1 MSSGVTTMRAKK
13 IGELLVESCL
23 ITSEQ
28 LHDALNTVRESKERL
43 GSTLVKKG
51 YTTEIDIAQTLSYQL
66 NIPFVEIALS
76 PVDPE
81 ATKLVSEK
89 LALKHMIFPLYLDRK
104 ILRLAMSDPLNLMAI
119 DDVRFATG
127 LEIQPSVATLSEII
141 ASINRFYHLSEPIEE
156 LMGDLEAE
164 TTVEVVKE
172 ANPNLDIAE
181 QVKKSSAPP
190 IIKMVDSIIIHASE
204 NKASDIHF
212 EPHENDV
219 KLRIRVD
226 GIMKETMHF
235 PKWVQ
240 GPVVSRIKIMAN
252 MDIAE
257 RRVSQDGRIKVR
269 LAGKGLDLRVST
281 LPTQYGEK
289 VVMRLLDANTSSL
302 DLDSIGLSKDARV
315 KILNIIE
322 RPQGVVLVTG
332 PTGSGKSSMLYAMIK
347 HVKNPKINI
356 IAIEDPIEYELKD
369 VNQVAINE
377 KTGLTFAYTLRS
389 VLRQDPDVIMV
400 GEMRDTETAIIAL
413 QASLTGHLVFSTLHT
428 NNAVATIIRL
438 KNMGIPQ
445 YMIASSIN
453 GIVAQR
459 LVRKICDACKE
470 RYEPA
475 EEELS
480 RAGIRLNKGQKLY
493 RGAGCDECG
502 KTGYSGRSG
511 IFEIL
516 TISNKL
522 RTLIASDAAE
532 TDILAV
538 ALEGGMITLQQDGL
552 LKVLDGVT
560 TLEEL
565 ARVIYIAKED
575 EHTIGTCPSCMRE
588 ITIEAGA
595 CPHCGHFITK
605 ECPTCSRAKQPGWVV
620 CPYCTTRF

>member
-1 MSSGVTTMRAKK
+1 MIVKK
-13 IGELLVESCL
+13 IGELLVETCL
-23 ITSEQ
+23 ITPEQ
-28 LHDALNTVRESKERL
+28 LQDALSSAGETKQRL
-43 GSTLVKKG
+43 GSILVKKG
-51 YTTEIDIAQTLSYQL
+51 YATEIDIAQTLSYQL
-66 NIPFVEIALS
+66 NITFVEIASS

-81 ATKLVSEK
+81 AIKLVSEK
-89 LALKHMIFPLYLDRK
+89 LALKHLVFPLYIDRK
-104 ILRLAMSDPLNLMAI
+104 VMRLAMSDPLNLMAI

-127 LEIQPSVATLSEII
+127 LEIQPCVATLSEITT
-141 ASINRFYHLSEPIEE
+141 SINRFYHLNEPIEE
-156 LMGDLEAE
+156 LMGDLEADK
-164 TTVEVVKE
+164 TLEVVKE
-172 ANPNLDIAE
+172 DGPTLDISE

-190 IIKMVDSIIIHASE
+190 IIKMVNSIIIHGSD

-212 EPHENDV
+212 EPHEHDV

-226 GIMKETMHF
+226 GIMREAMQF

-269 LAGKGLDLRVST
+269 LGGKGLDLRVST

-289 VVMRLLDANTSSL
+289 VVMRLLDPNAASL
-302 DLDSIGLSKDARV
+302 DLDSVGLGKEARA
-315 KILNIIE
+315 KILDIVD

-347 HVKNPKINI
+347 HVKDPKINI

-369 VNQVAINE
+369 VNQVAVNE

-389 VLRQDPDVIMV
+389 VLRQDPDIIMV

-459 LVRKICDACKE
+459 LVRKICKDCRIE
-470 RYEPA
+470 YEPT
-475 EEELS
+475 EDELS
-480 RAGIRLNKGQKLY
+480 RAGIRLDKGQKLF
-493 RGAGCDECG
+493 RGAGCKQCG
-502 KTGYSGRSG
+502 QTGYSGRSG
-511 IFEIL
+511 VFEIL
-516 TISNKL
+516 TVTNKL
-522 RTLIASDAAE
+522 RSLIASDAAE
-532 TDILAV
+532 TDITA
-538 ALEGGMITLQQDGL
+538 AAMEAGMISLQQDGL
-552 LKVLDGVT
+552 QKVLAGVT

-565 ARVIYIAKED
+565 ARVIYMPKED
-575 EHTIGTCPSCMRE
+575 ERHIGACPSCMRE
-588 ITIEAGA
+588 ISIEAGP
-595 CPHCGHFITK
+595 CPHCGHFISK
-605 ECPTCSRAKQPGWVV
+605 ECPSCNRARQPGWVA